1 MNLGQ
6 CSKNETHRERE
17 WERNYSHND
26 YDKLILQVSP
36 SNDARTQTS
45 KKTKYGIM
53 NSAIFF
59 QHFKFFSSNFSL
71 AKNITHKHTS
81 ANPISECKSFQQFFS
96 VRHECVL
103 FWCGLVW
110 LHFAWMDGKTISIS
124 CNVQCAMCMA
134 HHLLA
139 LTGAH
144 KMHDKP
150 MIDTA
155 IIKTN
160 ICIKSNGTEE
170 CCACIL
176 INLAWMKQMNTCN
189 AHTLRSPS
197 PLFALELLF
206 SQKWKINTTFNAG
219 IFNISRIES
228 YGSLYLKFSWWFHS
242 NLNFWS
248 SFNSH
253 LLLSLHTR

>member
-1 MNLGQ
+1 MQIISTILF
-6 CSKNETHRERE
+6 CSS
-17 WERNYSHND
+17 W
-26 YDKLILQVSP
+26 
-36 SNDARTQTS
+36 
-45 KKTKYGIM
+45 
-53 NSAIFF
+53 
-59 QHFKFFSSNFSL
+59 
-71 AKNITHKHTS
+71 
-81 ANPISECKSFQQFFS
+81 
-96 VRHECVL
+96 VRAV
-103 FWCGLVW
+103 LVW
-110 LHFAWMDGKTISIS
+110 FGLASFCLDGWK
-124 CNVQCAMCMA
+124 NYKYFMQCAMCMA

-253 LLLSLHTR
+253 LQLSLHTR